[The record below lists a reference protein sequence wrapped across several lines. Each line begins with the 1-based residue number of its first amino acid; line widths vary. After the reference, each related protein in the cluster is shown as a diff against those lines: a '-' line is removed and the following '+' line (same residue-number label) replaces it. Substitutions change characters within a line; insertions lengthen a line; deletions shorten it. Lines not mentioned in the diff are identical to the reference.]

1 MALVTNT
8 TAAKLIPE
16 SWTKDVEFA
25 RDDAFVAAGLV
36 ERRFEKDLSVG
47 DQVHIPFIGDLAT
60 ESIVSTGS
68 MTPVANTETEVILT
82 VDQFEGTAVEIFDKT
97 KIQSKY
103 NLPKIYSNRIGNALA
118 NVVDTALLDEYANVL
133 TANKMTGVAAVAY
146 DDVVDAVALLDAG
159 NVPQGDRFMIVN
171 AATLSDLRKD
181 AQFVRYDARGTN
193 HAVTK
198 GGGVG
203 GIGEIYGIPVHLSN
217 NVQDDA
223 TSYMNILAHKSWL
236 ALAIQAKPD
245 MEKHRNPL
253 ASAGYLI
260 GRVLFGLKTI
270 RPDHGVVITRTI

>member
-8 TAAKLIPE
+8 TAAELIPE
-16 SWTKDVEFA
+16 SWTKDVEYA
-25 RDDAFVAAGLV
+25 RDDAFVAANLV

-47 DQVHIPFIGDLAT
+47 DTVHIPFIADLVT

-68 MTPVANTETEVILT
+68 MTPVANTETKVDLV

-103 NLPKIYSNRIGNALA
+103 DLPKIYSNRIGNALA
-118 NVVDTALLDEYANVL
+118 NVVDTSLLDEYTNILAGNKPTTVATL
-133 TANKMTGVAAVAY
+133 TYDLVVEAVG
-146 DDVVDAVALLDAG
+146 LLDAG
-159 NVPQGDRFMIVN
+159 NVPQGNRFFIVN
-171 AATLSDLRKD
+171 SVTLSDLRKD
-181 AQFVRYDARGTN
+181 AQFVRYDSTGEKGG
-193 HAVTK
+193 HLQ

-203 GIGEIYGIPVHLSN
+203 AIGEIYGIPVYLSN

-260 GRVLFGLKTI
+260 GRVLYGLKTI
-270 RPDHGVVITRTI
+270 RPDHAVQVARTI